1 MFIWFYNAKMK
12 TFILLMTHY
21 FFVCFVADFLYKMYK
36 IHAQYEKGG
45 KKSAEKE
52 LLFHFY
58 DGYIFQIMKLAAKRE
73 VLLRHLPL

>member
-1 MFIWFYNAKMK
+1 M
-12 TFILLMTHY
+12 TLLCL
-21 FFVCFVADFLYKMYK
+21 CFVADFLYKIYK
-36 IHAQYEKGG
+36 IHIQYRKGEVRYQL
-45 KKSAEKE
+45 EKE

>member
-1 MFIWFYNAKMK
+1 MNNFIITKLRHTIYD
-12 TFILLMTHY
+12 ILL
-21 FFVCFVADFLYKMYK
+21 FLCFVADPSIK
-36 IHAQYEKGG
+36 IHIQYEKGV
-45 KKSAEKE
+45 KKSLEKE

>member
-1 MFIWFYNAKMK
+1 MTY
-12 TFILLMTHY
+12 ILLFCVFKRILVHI
-21 FFVCFVADFLYKMYK
+21 K
-36 IHAQYEKGG
+36 IHIHYEKGG
-45 KKSAEKE
+45 KKSLEKE

>member
-1 MFIWFYNAKMK
+1 
-12 TFILLMTHY
+12 MTY
-21 FFVCFVADFLYKMYK
+21 FCFLCFVADSCIK
-36 IHAQYEKGG
+36 IHIQYEKGV
-45 KKSAEKE
+45 KKSTEKG

>member
-1 MFIWFYNAKMK
+1 MNSFIVTKLKHTIYD
-12 TFILLMTHY
+12 ILLFCVLQRILVHI
-21 FFVCFVADFLYKMYK
+21 K
-36 IHAQYEKGG
+36 IHIHYEKGG
-45 KKSAEKE
+45 KKSPEKE